1 MAAALMS
8 VSGWG
13 LGVGVEGAE
22 RSEGGL
28 HGLGELH
35 LLLLVRLAGGEED
48 DKEGEEERDEVGVG
62 DQPALVVDVLGMLFP
77 AHAPTSECLGDSAGS
92 ESKR

>member
-1 MAAALMS
+1 MR
-8 VSGWG
+8 
-13 LGVGVEGAE
+13 VEGAE

-28 HGLGELH
+28 HGFGEFD

-48 DKEGEEERDEVGVG
+48 DEEGEEERDEVGVG
-62 DQPALVVDVLGMLFP
+62 DEPALVVDVFGVLFL
-77 AHAPTSECLGDSAGS
+77 AHALASECLMASAGS